1 MRIGSNQ
8 PSGLGAVVLAAM
20 LVVAMVGGATAVVGA
35 TDAGDS
41 LTEDVD
47 ETLDET
53 TDGTETTEDS
63 DGLESTENTTESD
76 ADDSTSVD
84 DDDATIDDDETIDDV
99 TDSTDNAD
107 DAVADTTDDAAETTG
122 ETEDTAT
129 DAAEDT
135 ATDAAEDVE
144 TAGDTVTDAADEVTD
159 GDVIDRIL
167 TATIDAGDLASR
179 FFGLQGR
186 SGRTTQGLAT
196 QQQASAS
203 GSGSDSTGAGA
214 DPGAVG
220 ITAGATNQSA
230 IASQGAGPAT
240 FDVTESEAG
249 EFPESGTATL
259 SLPDGSGVRFD
270 PGNTSAAATADG
282 GAATVIDVGETKVVL
297 DVTSTDPNATTS
309 LYLDGL
315 RFESAPDAGAVDAV
329 WRFGN
334 TSATTAVEPERLR
347 VSGLD
352 EDVPRGAHGTPG
364 GATDV
369 YADALHARTEGF
381 IEQDR
386 VLAVRIPEALEDDVA
401 FDSSADVTARTEDG
415 DCGLPVVSDPIGE
428 DVTVDDHQI
437 LVTVSCEIGHEEYIQ
452 ISGVRFNVSGADATA
467 PAEISAQLEARYDP
481 VDRMDAVDVEA
492 GNPIEAHAPIVSTGS
507 TSVESNAT
515 DVTGDGNVSVSLSD
529 DVGTLLGDGSRIAVE
544 LEDTGVTFNDSQ
556 SFAAETVS
564 GNTSATVVSANATTV
579 ELEVDGPSEAGDEL
593 RIRGENGSAIRFDV
607 AADAND
613 TAFLVTTTPGA
624 EDVTQ
629 RTDTVVAVGST
640 ECQTVLR
647 AIAGEDRKISNPE
660 LATAIDHWREGTEV
674 PGTCGE
680 TVSNPQIAKI
690 KDTWRTGG
698 TVE

>member
-1 MRIGSNQ
+1 MRIGSKQ
-8 PSGLGAVVLAAM
+8 PSGLGAVVLSAM

-41 LTEDVD
+41 LTDDVD

-53 TDGTETTEDS
+53 TGDAETTDES
-63 DGLESTENTTESD
+63 NGLESTENTTDSD
-76 ADDSTSVD
+76 TDDSTSLD
-84 DDDATIDDDETIDDV
+84 DDDATIDDV
-99 TDSTDNAD
+99 TDSTNDAD
-107 DAVADTTDDAAETTG
+107 DAVADTTDDAVADPTG
-122 ETEDTAT
+122 E
-129 DAAEDT
+129 AEDT
-135 ATDAAEDVE
+135 ASDTAEAVE

-159 GDVIDRIL
+159 GDVIDRVL
-167 TATIDAGDLASR
+167 TGTIDAGDLASR

-196 QQQASAS
+196 QQRASAS

-240 FDVTESEAG
+240 FNVTESEAG

-270 PGNTSAAATADG
+270 PGNTSAVATADG
-282 GAATVIDVGETKVVL
+282 GAATVIDIGERKVVL

-347 VSGLD
+347 VSGLG

-386 VLAVRIPEALEDDVA
+386 VLAIRIPEELEDDVA

-452 ISGVRFNVSGADATA
+452 ISGVRFNVSGANATA

-481 VDRMDAVDVEA
+481 VDRIDAVDVEA

-607 AADAND
+607 AAAAND
-613 TAFLVTTTPGA
+613 TAFLVTTSPGA
-624 EDVTQ
+624 ESVTQ

-660 LATAIDHWREGTEV
+660 LATAVDHWREGTEV
-674 PGTCGE
+674 PGTCGQ
-680 TVSNPQIAKI
+680 TISNPQIAEI

>member
-53 TDGTETTEDS
+53 TDGTETSEDS

-84 DDDATIDDDETIDDV
+84 DNDATIDDV
-99 TDSTDNAD
+99 TDTTDDAD
-107 DAVADTTDDAAETTG
+107 DAVADTTDDAADTTG
-122 ETEDTAT
+122 EAEDTAT

-214 DPGAVG
+214 APGAVG

-240 FDVTESEAG
+240 FNVTESEAG
-249 EFPESGTATL
+249 EFPESGTATV

-270 PGNTSAAATADG
+270 PGNTSAVATADG
-282 GAATVIDVGETKVVL
+282 GAATVIDVGERKVVL

-364 GATDV
+364 AATDV

-381 IEQDR
+381 IAQDR

-481 VDRMDAVDVEA
+481 VDRIDAVDVGA

-515 DVTGDGNVSVSLSD
+515 DVTGDRNVSVSLSD

-629 RTDTVVAVGST
+629 RTETVV
-640 ECQTVLR
+640 TVDSCES
-647 AIAGEDRKISNPE
+647 IPS
-660 LATAIDHWREGTEV
+660 AIDANDDGQIGDTEVLDANEYWRDDTEV

-680 TVSNPQIAKI
+680 TIDDFEILDLIEMWRNDSEVS
-690 KDTWRTGG
+690 
-698 TVE
+698 